1 MDTILLY
8 PIFIPIAAGI
18 ACLLLPGRAR
28 ILRQLLSLATTA
40 GLAGL
45 AVYLFTQPDLV
56 LTIPWVN
63 FSPNLV
69 VAFDLRLTAFSRLI
83 LVVAAAFALLATLYS
98 WAFMAGH
105 PRHNEYYAY
114 LLAALGAAAGAV
126 LTDNLVILLFFWE
139 LLGFLLY
146 LMTTINGELAIPSA
160 TKTLIIAGVGDLA
173 LLAGV
178 ALLWLAS
185 GSLSLS
191 EIASRPL
198 ALEGW
203 LPVSAFVLVM
213 LGTFAK
219 GGVFPLHTWIPEIS
233 LHTPLSMMAYFTALD
248 KLTGIYLLARLALG
262 LFALNEAFNL
272 LLMSAGTIAI
282 VSGVLMAM
290 AQHDLRRMLAFH
302 SISQVGYMVLGIG
315 TGTPVGIIGGVFHLV
330 NMVIVKGCL
339 YLCGGSVQF
348 RTRRTRFD
356 ELGGLA
362 GAMPWT
368 FASTLVVA
376 LSIAGVP
383 PLNAFVS
390 KWLIYQGILGWQGPL
405 FPVFLAA
412 AMFGSALT
420 LASFVKLLY
429 ALFWGER
436 ARGLEEVKESPAT
449 IVIPLAALALASLLL
464 GVFYRWPV
472 YGVIGPILGPTQ
484 AELLPGGVWDAELAA
499 ILIGASLLVGL
510 AIYFAGR
517 VGESQEA
524 EVFLGGEIIDPEV
537 YRVRGTHFYGPVK
550 EMSGLKTLYALGEAG
565 VFDIYNLG
573 RRAGDF
579 LSRMIYKYIDQA
591 LSDFYQEVIPSLLSL
606 VGQILRLLNTRL
618 VLTREIWLLYA
629 AGGLGI
635 LLLPGNENV
644 LEATRVVACIGM
656 IGWGVLAWV
665 ETDLKRLLLLAATSQ
680 FGFVLLG
687 STLSQ
692 RVALSY
698 LVTGGI
704 GLLVLYLCVRS
715 ISRALK
721 TSRIE
726 RMGGLA
732 GRMPGRFLLFLIGAL
747 WLSGL
752 PPFGSFFSKY
762 LLGMAASEFSPVLTI
777 IITGTAII
785 TLGYLLRPIRSF
797 LRIA

>member
-1 MDTILLY
+1 M
-8 PIFIPIAAGI
+8 
-18 ACLLLPGRAR
+18 R
-28 ILRQLLSLATTA
+28 
-40 GLAGL
+40 
-45 AVYLFTQPDLV
+45 
-56 LTIPWVN
+56 
-63 FSPNLV
+63 
-69 VAFDLRLTAFSRLI
+69 
-83 LVVAAAFALLATLYS
+83 
-98 WAFMAGH
+98 
-105 PRHNEYYAY
+105 
-114 LLAALGAAAGAV
+114 
-126 LTDNLVILLFFWE
+126 
-139 LLGFLLY
+139 
-146 LMTTINGELAIPSA
+146 
-160 TKTLIIAGVGDLA
+160 
-173 LLAGV
+173 
-178 ALLWLAS
+178 
-185 GSLSLS
+185 
-191 EIASRPL
+191 
-198 ALEGW
+198 
-203 LPVSAFVLVM
+203 
-213 LGTFAK
+213 
-219 GGVFPLHTWIPEIS
+219 
-233 LHTPLSMMAYFTALD
+233 
-248 KLTGIYLLARLALG
+248 
-262 LFALNEAFNL
+262 
-272 LLMSAGTIAI
+272 
-282 VSGVLMAM
+282 
-290 AQHDLRRMLAFH
+290 
-302 SISQVGYMVLGIG
+302 
-315 TGTPVGIIGGVFHLV
+315 
-330 NMVIVKGCL
+330 
-339 YLCGGSVQF
+339 
-348 RTRRTRFD
+348 
-356 ELGGLA
+356 
-362 GAMPWT
+362 
-368 FASTLVVA
+368 
-376 LSIAGVP
+376 
-383 PLNAFVS
+383 
-390 KWLIYQGILGWQGPL
+390 
-405 FPVFLAA
+405 
-412 AMFGSALT
+412 
-420 LASFVKLLY
+420 
-429 ALFWGER
+429 
-436 ARGLEEVKESPAT
+436 
-449 IVIPLAALALASLLL
+449 
-464 GVFYRWPV
+464 
-472 YGVIGPILGPTQ
+472 

-510 AIYFAGR
+510 AIYYAGR

-524 EVFLGGEIIDPEV
+524 EVFLGGEAIDSEV

-573 RRAGDF
+573 RRAGEF
-579 LSRMIYKYIDQA
+579 LSGLVYKYIDQA

-606 VGQILRLLNTRL
+606 IGQILRLLNTRL